1 MLNKIIE
8 FSVKN
13 KLIIALFTVGLVLF
27 GVYETTKL
35 PIDAQPDIT
44 NNQVQIITTAPSYGA
59 ADIERLV
66 TFPIEQAT
74 SNISG
79 ITELRSFSRFGLSLV
94 TVVFDDNT
102 DVYWAR
108 QQVQERLQLVQDNIP
123 AGIGKPE
130 LGPISTGLGEIF
142 QYVVRAKKGYE
153 NVYDETELRTIQDWV
168 VRRQLLGTKGVADV
182 SSFGGKLKQYEIA
195 INPNRLQAFN
205 ININDVF
212 GALEKNNQNTGGA
225 YIEKK
230 ETVLFIR
237 SEGLL
242 GSTEDIGSIQVAET
256 KEGIPVHIKDV
267 ASVKIGY
274 ATRYG
279 AMTYNDTGE
288 VSGAIVLMLKGENA
302 NVVIGNIKERLEKIQ
317 ESLPEGVVIEPFLDR
332 AKMVNN
338 TISTVKT
345 NLTEGALI
353 VVFILV
359 LFLGNFRA
367 GLLVASVIPLA
378 MLFAIIMMNIFGVG
392 GNLMSLGAL
401 DFGLI
406 VDGAV
411 IIVEAVLHQ
420 LAHKKHFGKDN
431 MLSKKEMDDQ
441 VSGSAT
447 KMVNSAV
454 FGQIIILIVY
464 LPIFTLQGIEGK
476 MFKPMAQTVAFA
488 LIGAFILSL
497 TYIPMMSSLVLSRK
511 KKEKE
516 NISDRVMGKVETGHQ
531 KFLIKALKY
540 RKTIILGVL
549 VLFVGAVFTLSRMG
563 GEFIPS
569 LEEGDFAV
577 EMRILQG
584 SNINETKKATSQAA
598 NILLTQFPEI
608 QKVVMK
614 IGSAEIPTEPM
625 PMDSGDMIIVLKPK
639 KEWTSAKTFPELS
652 DKMSKALSVIPGLT
666 TSFQFPVQMR
676 FNELMTGAR
685 QDVVCKIYGE
695 DLDSLAAY
703 AKKMGSIINTVK
715 GAQDLYIEPVVGA
728 PQVVI
733 DYNRSELSRYN
744 ISVAEINR
752 VINMAFAGQTAGALY
767 EGEKK
772 FDIVVRMDNEHKK
785 DITSIRNLL
794 IPTASGEQVPL
805 SQLAK
810 VELKNSPNQIQRED
824 TKRRII
830 VGFNVRGR
838 DVQSI
843 VEELQQ
849 KAGKSLKL
857 SPGYTVS
864 YGGAFE
870 NLNEAKARLGVAV
883 PISLV
888 MIFLLL
894 FFAFGSVK
902 HSLLIYTAIPLSAI
916 GGIYFLALRGMP
928 FSISAGV
935 GFIALFGVA
944 VLNGIVLISEFN
956 RLKKNGIT
964 NTNRIVLMGTKIR
977 LRPVLMTAF
986 VASLGFLPMAISNGA
1001 GAEVQRPLATVV
1013 IGGLMLA
1020 TLLTL
1025 FVLPILYVLFENI
1038 NKDKMKFSKKF
1049 NYKKLSVFLLLI
1061 SFGSFQAQESI
1072 TYDQALEKAYQQNGT
1087 LKNSKLVSDYQ
1098 EKLKASYLDIPQMEV
1113 TGGFG
1118 QIQGEETDNSFGIS
1132 QRFSF
1137 PTVYS
1142 KRKQMLD
1149 AEWSAG
1155 IINQNL
1161 TKTQLTKEVTDV
1173 FYRILVLQE
1182 KKKVLEY
1189 ISQMYNN
1196 FADKAGLR
1204 LKKGEANILE
1214 ESTAEIQKEQVQ
1226 VQLNTLE
1233 NDLDIAKLQLQ
1244 VLLQSENPYQPI
1256 ADQPTMNM
1264 GIQISEEMVKQHP
1277 ELQYLQQQIK
1287 VGEAEVQ
1294 LEKSKLLPDL
1304 LVGYTNQSMKNINN
1318 NRFNSVQVGVGIPL
1332 FTKGQ
1337 RALAKAAQA
1346 KIAISENQYQRK
1358 EIELKNRLRQQLNN
1372 YMNQQRII
1380 ENYQQKQLPKSE
1392 IILKTAQKQMEVGEI
1407 DYLDWVILVNQAVKT
1422 KADYIDQLEKLN
1434 QISAEL
1440 NFLISK

>member
-13 KLIIALFTVGLVLF
+13 KLIIALCTVGLILL

-44 NNQVQIITTAPSYGA
+44 NNQVQIITVAPSYGA

-108 QQVQERLQLVQDNIP
+108 QQVQERLQIVQENIP
-123 AGIGKPE
+123 EGIGKPE
-130 LGPISTGLGEIF
+130 LGPISSGLGEIF

-168 VRRQLLGTKGVADV
+168 IRRQLLGTKGVADV

-195 INPNRLQAFN
+195 INPNKLQAFN

-212 GALEKNNQNTGGA
+212 DALEKNNQNTGGA

-242 GSTEDIGSIQVAET
+242 GSTEDIGNIQVSNT

-267 ASVKIGY
+267 ADIKIGY

-279 AMTYNDTGE
+279 AMTFNDTGE

-302 NVVIGNIKERLEKIQ
+302 NEVIGNIKQRLEKIQ

-345 NLTEGALI
+345 NLMEGALI

-359 LFLGNFRA
+359 VFLGNFRA
-367 GLLVASVIPLA
+367 GLLVASVIPLS

-431 MLSKKEMDDQ
+431 MLTQKEMDGQ
-441 VSGSAT
+441 VSNSAS

-488 LIGAFILSL
+488 LVGAFLLSL

-511 KKEKE
+511 KKEKA
-516 NISDRVMGKVETGHQ
+516 NISDRVMARVETGHQ
-531 KFLIKALKY
+531 KWLIKALKY
-540 RKTIILGVL
+540 RRSIIIGVI
-549 VLFVGAVFTLSRMG
+549 VLFAGAVFTLSRMG

-584 SNINETKKATSQAA
+584 SNINETKKVTTQAA
-598 NILLTQFPEI
+598 HILLQKFPEV
-608 QKVVMK
+608 QKVVTK

-625 PMDSGDMIIVLKPK
+625 PMDAGDMIIVLKPK
-639 KEWTSAKTFPELS
+639 KEWTSATTFPELS
-652 DKMSKALSVIPGLT
+652 AKMSEALKVIPGLT
-666 TSFQFPVQMR
+666 TGFQFPVQMR

-695 DLDSLAAY
+695 DLDSLASY
-703 AKKMGSIINTVK
+703 AKKLGGIINTVK
-715 GAQDLYIEPVVGA
+715 GAQDLYLEPVVGA

-733 DYNRSELSRYN
+733 DYNRPALSRYK
-744 ISVAEINR
+744 ISVMEINR
-752 VINMAFAGQTAGALY
+752 VINMAFAGQTAGVLY
-767 EGEKK
+767 EGERK
-772 FDIVVRMDNEHKK
+772 FDVVVRMDNEHKR

-794 IPTASGEQVPL
+794 VPTSAGEQIPL
-805 SQLAK
+805 HQLASI
-810 VELKNSPNQIQRED
+810 ELKSSPNQIQRED
-824 TKRRII
+824 TKRRIV

-838 DVQSI
+838 DVQTI

-849 KAGKSLKL
+849 KADKDLKL
-857 SPGYTVS
+857 SSGYTIS

-870 NLNEAKARLGVAV
+870 NLNEAKARLGIAV

-894 FFAFGSVK
+894 FFAFRSVK

-916 GGIYFLALRGMP
+916 GGVYFLALRGMP

-956 RLKKNGIT
+956 RLKSNGIK
-964 NTNRIVLMGTKIR
+964 NTSRIVLMGTRIR

-986 VASLGFLPMAISNGA
+986 VASLGFLPMALSSGA

-1020 TLLTL
+1020 TFLTL
-1025 FVLPILYVLFENI
+1025 FVLPILYVLFERISN
-1038 NKDKMKFSKKF
+1038 NKMKFSKKN
-1049 NYKKLSVFLLLI
+1049 NYKKLSVILFFI
-1061 SFGSFQAQESI
+1061 SCGSLQAQEKI
-1072 TYDQALEKAYQQNGT
+1072 TFEQAMEKAFNQNGT
-1087 LKNSKLVSDYQ
+1087 LKNSKLISDYQ
-1098 EKLKASYLDIPQMEV
+1098 EQLKSSYLDIPQLEV
-1113 TGGFG
+1113 IGGFG
-1118 QIQGEETDNSFGIS
+1118 QIQGEETDNSVSVS

-1142 KRKQMLD
+1142 KRKKMLD
-1149 AEWSAG
+1149 AEWMVSMMG
-1155 IINQNL
+1155 QKL
-1161 TKTQLTKEVTDV
+1161 TKTQLTKEVSEV
-1173 FYRILVLQE
+1173 FYRIITLQE

-1189 ISQMYNN
+1189 ISKLYSS
-1196 FADKAGLR
+1196 FADKAVLR

-1214 ESTAEIQKEQVQ
+1214 QSTAEIQKEQANI
-1226 VQLNTLE
+1226 QLNILE
-1233 NDLDIAKLQLQ
+1233 NDLRIANLQFQL
-1244 VLLQSENPYQPI
+1244 LLQSEQPYQPS
-1256 ADQPTMNM
+1256 AEKSSMDVD
-1264 GIQISEEMVKQHP
+1264 IQVSEEIIKQHP
-1277 ELQYLQQQIK
+1277 ALQLLNQQIK
-1287 VGEAEVQ
+1287 VNEAEAA

-1304 LVGYTNQSMKNINN
+1304 MVGYTNQSMKNINN

-1337 RALAKAAQA
+1337 RALAKATKA
-1346 KIAISENQYQRK
+1346 KVAVSENEYQRK
-1358 EIELKNRLRQQLNN
+1358 EIELKNRLAQQISN
-1372 YMNQQRII
+1372 YINQLSIVG
-1380 ENYQQKQLPKSE
+1380 NYEQKQLPRSE
-1392 IILKTAQKQMEVGEI
+1392 TILQAAQKQMEAGEI
-1407 DYLDWVILVNQAVKT
+1407 DYLNWVILTNQAVKI
-1422 KADYIDQLEKLN
+1422 KVDHIENIEKLN
-1434 QISAEL
+1434 QIGAEL